1 MEEAAKP
8 EIPPRAIIPP
18 FFAVG
23 QLTNYPI
30 ILSKSVGSPD
40 FTDVE
45 PYGLKFLELKQPDT

>member
-45 PYGLKFLELKQPDT
+45 P